1 MWKNFST
8 LILALAL
15 SLIFS
20 RVCYGES
27 YIEITDLIFNSQD
40 FDKKT
45 IKVKGEAIGEIMRRG
60 EDCWININDGKNA
73 IGIYG
78 SKEKAAIIENFGNY
92 DKIGDK
98 LEIAGEFNRACE
110 EHNGDMDIHYN
121 SISVVEKGKDVHHE
135 VKKSKVYSAIVLAI
149 LTSVVSFITYKKI
162 RYY

>member
-20 RVCYGES
+20 RICYGES

-40 FDKKT
+40 FDKKA

-98 LEIAGEFNRACE
+98 VEIAGEFNRACK

-121 SISVVEKGKDVHHE
+121 SISLVEKGKDTQHE
-135 VKKSKVYSAIVLAI
+135 VKKSKVYSAIALAI
-149 LTSVVSFITYKKI
+149 LTSVVSFITYKKV
-162 RYY
+162 R